1 MRRVLTAVAGA
12 ATLFLPLSNA
22 VAAGIQKTKPK
33 HKAAKKHTVAKK
45 KPKRHVITVKKTV
58 SGVQGS
64 AGQWGFVQVTLV
76 VKKTTTI
83 IGKKK
88 TVKRTVTGLQVPV
101 YPNHTDRSIF
111 INQQAIPMLEQEELQ
126 AHYTTNIYMIGGATY
141 TSQGFLQSL
150 QSALLKAHRV

>member
-12 ATLFLPLSNA
+12 ATLFLPVSNA

-33 HKAAKKHTVAKK
+33 HKTAKKHIVAKK
-45 KPKRHVITVKKTV
+45 KPKRHVITVKKKV

-64 AGQWGFVQVTLV
+64 AGQWGFVQVTLI

-88 TVKRTVTGLQVPV
+88 RVKRKVVGLSVPI
-101 YPNHTDRSIF
+101 YPDHTNRSIF
-111 INQQAIPMLEQEELQ
+111 ISQQAIPMLEQEELR
-126 AHYTTNIYMIGGATY
+126 AHYTTHIYMIGGASY
-141 TSQGFLQSL
+141 TSQGFIQSL
-150 QSALLKAHRV
+150 QSALLKARRV